1 MKNLMIGA
9 RIAVNQCTNI
19 KPEEK
24 VLIITDSKMPRN
36 LSEALKKAV
45 DEIRAKCTIK
55 FTEPVK
61 VNGQEPSHEIAEL
74 MKKPDVLFL
83 VTSASI
89 SHTKSR
95 RDASKAGVRIASM
108 PKVTEFSFTEGGLTA
123 DYREVKKLTEKM
135 YEKLKDAK
143 VIRIT
148 SENGTDFIARVEGR
162 KWDKDDGIIDR
173 NNNFDNLPSGE
184 VCAAPIEGTSQ
195 GIVIIDK
202 MEKYGEKIR
211 YTVRNGFV
219 EKIERSK
226 LLEKDVE
233 EIGHDARNIAEIG
246 IGTNPKARI
255 IGNILEDEKV
265 YGTVHIAIGNN
276 LSFGGSVDVP
286 LHLDGIILKP
296 TLEVDGKVLIE
307 NGKWIF
313 LDSTEKIDNITKTEN
328 KILTHLNLQ
337 KPKEEFSD
345 KNFTNNPYKN
355 VKNKP
360 YDPYI
365 VREPLESH
373 YFEPWIGG
381 WTRLNGRFVINP
393 DLYGYM
399 RKIVEIHEKIHNLYN
414 TGNEAFVEKMT
425 QHIFRNGYF
434 NLSGNYI

>member
-296 TLEVDGKVLIE
+296 TLEVDGKILMK

-313 LDSTEKIDNITKTEN
+313 LDSTKKIENPKTEN
-328 KILTHLNLQ
+328 KILTQSILQRPEQELSDEKNL
-337 KPKEEFSD
+337 
-345 KNFTNNPYKN
+345 TNNPYKN

-414 TGNEAFVEKMT
+414 TGNEAFVERMT
-425 QHIFRNGYF
+425 QYIFRNGYF

>member
-313 LDSTEKIDNITKTEN
+313 LDSTEKIENPKTEN
-328 KILTHLNLQ
+328 KILTQSDLQ
-337 KPKEEFSD
+337 KLKEESSD
-345 KNFTNNPYKN
+345 KNNPINNPYKN

-399 RKIVEIHEKIHNLYN
+399 RKIVEIHEKIHNLYK
-414 TGNEAFVEKMT
+414 TGNEAFAENLT
-425 QHIFRNGYF
+425 QHVFRNGYF

>member
-135 YEKLKDAK
+135 YENLKDTK

-148 SENGTDFIARVEGR
+148 SENGTDFTARVGER
-162 KWDKDDGIIDR
+162 RWDKDDGIIDE

-195 GIVIIDK
+195 GIVVIDK

-219 EKIERSK
+219 EKIEGSK

-265 YGTVHIAIGNN
+265 FGTVHIAIGNN

-296 TLEVDGKVLIE
+296 TLEVDGKILMKK
-307 NGKWIF
+307 GKWTF
-313 LDSTEKIDNITKTEN
+313 LDSIEKIENIKTEN
-328 KILTHLNLQ
+328 KILTQSILQRPEQELSDEKNL
-337 KPKEEFSD
+337 
-345 KNFTNNPYKN
+345 TNNPYKN

-414 TGNEAFVEKMT
+414 TGNEAFVERMT
-425 QHIFRNGYF
+425 QYIFRNGYF